1 MRDHWGAVVAFRNH
15 RAGVREGGLR
25 VADFLLSR
33 RLFARIRHLGQVLF
47 IHHKREL
54 LVLDFDLADGI
65 FSSSLGD
72 RGNRYQF
79 VAFPLWLLSHTL
91 DHAKAFHTRHLFRFG
106 SIERRDLRVR
116 VRAAQDF
123 AEEHTGPIDVVRIFG
138 ATARLLRAINALDA
152 LAYQRPLAGL
162 RPIVFA
168 FFHGLSSPF
177 VSAAGYNAVRPVLHA
192 NVANASAW
200 MLAWTASALRAAK
213 TIRSRPPFIDPA
225 ATRPLGAP
233 LRALPCRYHTGR
245 DCRPILFPLAHPWFE
260 AQFMVS
266 PVDPQCYGNFTRT
279 DKLSLIRRSRGD
291 RGLSGEDAARN
302 GHTRAPK
309 KVAS

>member
-138 ATARLLRAINALDA
+138 PTARLLRAINALDA

-177 VSAAGYNAVRPVLHA
+177 VSAAGDNAVRPVLHA

-245 DCRPILFPLAHPWFE
+245 DCRPILFPLAHLWGADAYQETLCKP
-260 AQFMVS
+260 S
-266 PVDPQCYGNFTRT
+266 RTPVCRIRT
-279 DKLSLIRRSRGD
+279 VGHHD
-291 RGLSGEDAARN
+291 R
-302 GHTRAPK
+302 
-309 KVAS
+309 